1 MKKNTLLI
9 TALLCFQCLYAGVIS
24 DLITYF
30 GQGDTQHIAQYL
42 NNNVELAIKNA
53 ENVFTRQQTQN
64 ILADFFKKNQPV
76 SLTIRH
82 QGEREHQQFVI
93 GNLATK
99 QGNYRVYFLVKN
111 NLIHQLRIEES
122 ND

>member
-9 TALLCFQCLYAGVIS
+9 TALLCFPCMYAGVIS

-42 NNNVELAIKNA
+42 NNNVELAIKNT

-64 ILADFFKKNQPV
+64 ILADFFKKNQPIAFNV
-76 SLTIRH
+76 SH

-93 GNLATK
+93 GTLTTK

-111 NLIHQLRIEES
+111 NLIQQLRIEES

>member
-76 SLTIRH
+76 SCTISD
-82 QGEREHQQFVI
+82 QSEREHQQFVI

>member
-64 ILADFFKKNQPV
+64 ILADFFKKNQPM
-76 SLTIRH
+76 SFTISH

>member
-1 MKKNTLLI
+1 MDFLKDNNFQSIHKTPLHIVIKEDSMEAEIVMEWTNSRTEKSYTFTNGLENPNGGTSLTGTKTAI
-9 TALLCFQCLYAGVIS
+9 T
-24 DLITYF
+24 
-30 GQGDTQHIAQYL
+30 
-42 NNNVELAIKNA
+42 N
-53 ENVFTRQQTQN
+53 
-64 ILADFFKKNQPV
+64 FFKKNQPV
-76 SLTIRH
+76 SFTISH